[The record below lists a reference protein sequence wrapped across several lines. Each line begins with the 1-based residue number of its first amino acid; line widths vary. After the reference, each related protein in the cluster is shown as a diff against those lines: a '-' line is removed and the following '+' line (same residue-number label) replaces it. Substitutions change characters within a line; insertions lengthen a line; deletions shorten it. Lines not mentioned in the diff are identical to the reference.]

1 MSKKVIAAALLFF
14 AIVIGVLF
22 VTNKKRGAKN
32 PLAEGTTQTTS
43 APAQTQVVDKQASFA
58 IFTNGT
64 FRIFT
69 ATMYHNLS
77 ENVYIEAS
85 NPNIVRVKKTN
96 ITWNDF
102 FSTLPFKLSQDCL
115 TTGTNETFCT
125 GSSGTL
131 KFYLNGEEKPE
142 VLNLVIESGDKLL
155 VTFGKESTETIKK
168 QLDEIPNP

>member
-1 MSKKVIAAALLFF
+1 M
-14 AIVIGVLF
+14 
-22 VTNKKRGAKN
+22 
-32 PLAEGTTQTTS
+32 
-43 APAQTQVVDKQASFA
+43 
-58 IFTNGT
+58 
-64 FRIFT
+64 
-69 ATMYHNLS
+69 
-77 ENVYIEAS
+77 
-85 NPNIVRVKKTN
+85 KKTN